1 MTQPLPPEQIEQLK
15 SEMRGRLIQLRAEV
29 AHALERSVNESHEF
43 SAGEV
48 LDMEDTAFIRMVR
61 ELDLA
66 DIERDAAEIHDI
78 DAAMERI
85 DDGSYGQCV
94 DCGEPI
100 ALERLQAY
108 PSARRCYACQQAVE
122 RDRGRL

>member
-1 MTQPLPPEQIEQLK
+1 MTQPLAPEQLDRLQ
-15 SEMRGRLIQLRAEV
+15 SDMRDRLVQLRAQV
-29 AHALERSVNESHEF
+29 AHALEHSVHESHEF

-78 DAAMERI
+78 DAALARM

-100 ALERLQAY
+100 ALARLEAY
-108 PSARRCYACQQAVE
+108 PSAKRCYACQQAVE
-122 RDRGRL
+122 RAQGM

>member
-1 MTQPLPPEQIEQLK
+1 MTRPLAPEQLDRLK
-15 SEMRGRLIQLRAEV
+15 SEMRDRLVQLRAEV
-29 AHALERSVNESHEF
+29 AHALEHSVHESHEF

-48 LDMEDTAFIRMVR
+48 FDMEDTAFIRMVR

-66 DIERDAAEIHDI
+66 DIERAAAEIHDI
-78 DAAMERI
+78 DAAMERM

-100 ALERLQAY
+100 ALERLQAA
-108 PSARRCYACQQAVE
+108 PSAKRCYACQQAVE
-122 RDRGRL
+122 QAREQ

>member
-1 MTQPLPPEQIEQLK
+1 MTRSLAPEQLDRLK
-15 SEMRGRLIQLRAEV
+15 SEMRDRLVQLRAEV
-29 AHALERSVNESHEF
+29 AHALERSVHESHEF

-78 DAAMERI
+78 DAAMERM

-94 DCGEPI
+94 DCGERI
-100 ALERLQAY
+100 ALERLEAY
-108 PSARRCYACQQAVE
+108 PSAKRCYACQQAVE
-122 RDRGRL
+122 HARGR

>member
-1 MTQPLPPEQIEQLK
+1 MTQPLAPEQLERLQ
-15 SEMRGRLIQLRAEV
+15 SDMRDRLVQLRAQV
-29 AHALERSVNESHEF
+29 AHALEHSVHESHEF

-78 DAAMERI
+78 DAALARM

-94 DCGEPI
+94 DCGESI
-100 ALERLQAY
+100 ALARLEAY
-108 PSARRCYACQQAVE
+108 PSAKRCYACQQAVE
-122 RDRGRL
+122 RAQGM

>member
-1 MTQPLPPEQIEQLK
+1 MTQPLAPEQLDRLQ
-15 SEMRGRLIQLRAEV
+15 SDMRDRLVQLRAQV
-29 AHALERSVNESHEF
+29 AHALEHSVHESHEF

-48 LDMEDTAFIRMVR
+48 LDMEDTAFVRMVR

-78 DAAMERI
+78 DAALARM

-100 ALERLQAY
+100 ALARLEAY
-108 PSARRCYACQQAVE
+108 PSAKRCYACQQAVE
-122 RDRGRL
+122 RAQGM